1 MGEEAQIA
9 FVLFMLSALLIV
21 AKGEIYIVLVEG
33 EPIIS
38 YTGGVDGFAATAVES
53 DEELDVT
60 R

>member
-1 MGEEAQIA
+1 MGEAQIA
-9 FVLFMLSALLIV
+9 FVVYILSSLLII
-21 AKGEIYIVLVEG
+21 AKGEIYIVTVEG
-33 EPIIS
+33 EPVVS

>member
-1 MGEEAQIA
+1 MGEAQIA
-9 FVLFMLSALLIV
+9 LVVYMVSALLII
-21 AKGEIYIVLVEG
+21 AKGEIYIVTVEG
-33 EPIIS
+33 EPVVS

>member
-1 MGEEAQIA
+1 MGEAQIA
-9 FVLFMLSALLIV
+9 LVVYMLSALLV
-21 AKGEIYIVLVEG
+21 AAKGEIYIVTVEG
-33 EPIIS
+33 QPVVS